1 MANDRYD
8 PNKNSDNWDEAPKI
22 NWDEVPKNDWSSD
35 QKNDGGSSNN
45 NYYRRYTPPTGGSGN
60 GGAPG
65 GQPQRDVDGSTSKTL
80 GIVGLVLTICV
91 CQIAGIVLGII
102 GLSKAKKSANDFGY
116 ETSDAATGRVL
127 GIVNIVLGVLM
138 IVLSIA
144 MSVFYIAS
152 GMFDEIIKEAAGN
165 GVETFVSSGVFF
177 A

>member
-1 MANDRYD
+1 MADDRYD

-22 NWDEVPKNDWSSD
+22 NWDEVPKNDWSSN
-35 QKNDGGSSNN
+35 QTNGGGSNN
-45 NYYRRYTPPTGGSGN
+45 NYYRRYTPPTDGGPGN

-65 GQPQRDVDGSTSKTL
+65 GQPQRDADGSTSKIL
-80 GIVGLVLTICV
+80 GIVGLIVNICV

-102 GLSKAKKSANDFGY
+102 GFVKARKSARDLGY

-144 MSVFYIAS
+144 MTVFYIAS
-152 GMFDEIIKEAAGN
+152 GMFDEIFKEVAGE
-165 GVETFVSSGVFF
+165 GVETFVSSGVFI